1 LYLTIQKGD
10 FVMNRVSKVLILVV
24 AMLLLVVPLAGAAE
38 DDMKD
43 PTIVDIAINDGRFT
57 TLVAAVVAT
66 DLAGTLSGGEW
77 TVFAPTDDAFA
88 AAGLNAG
95 NIATALDNETLK
107 DILLYHVLEGN
118 VSSFEAKALLG
129 DVTMANGQ
137 IAGLKYFDDSLWVN
151 DDSRVIIQD
160 IVAANGTIHVVDNVI
175 LPPWPRVAED
185 AEMETPTDTAA
196 MTETETM
203 EAAAETTEAA
213 ESESAETVS
222 DEKSPAAIPSNSI
235 AGIAIGDERFS
246 TLVAAVVAT
255 DLAGALSGG
264 EWTVFAP
271 TDDAF
276 AKLDLD
282 ASNIGSAFS
291 KEELTD
297 ILLYHVL
304 TSSVSSAEAKTLLG
318 DVTMANGQIAGLK
331 YFDDSLWVNDDSRVI
346 IQDILADN
354 GTIHVVDTVILGPWP
369 RD

>member
-1 LYLTIQKGD
+1 
-10 FVMNRVSKVLILVV
+10 MNRISKVLIVV
-24 AMLLLVVPLAGAAE
+24 ALMLVMIVPLVGAE
-38 DDMKD
+38 EQS
-43 PTIVDIAINDGRFT
+43 IVEIAVNDGRFE
-57 TLVAAVVAT
+57 TLVAAVVAA
-66 DLAGTLSGGEW
+66 DLAEPLSSGEW

-88 AAGLNAG
+88 KLGLDASNVAS
-95 NIATALDNETLK
+95 AFSKEELT
-107 DILLYHVLEGN
+107 DILLYHAIPAS
-118 VSSFEAKALLG
+118 VSSAEAKTLLG
-129 DVTMANGQ
+129 DVTMANGK
-137 IAGLKYFDDSLWVN
+137 IAGLKYFDNSLWVN

-175 LPPWPRVAED
+175 LPPWPRVAEE
-185 AEMETPTDTAA
+185 AEMEMSTDVAA
-196 MTETETM
+196 PETETM
-203 EAAAETTEAA
+203 EASAETTEAA
-213 ESESAETVS
+213 ESESAETVA
-222 DEKSPAAIPSNSI
+222 EESPAAIPSNSI

-246 TLVAAVVAT
+246 TLVAAVVAA

-304 TSSVSSAEAKTLLG
+304 TANVSSAEAKANQG
-318 DVTMANGQIAGLK
+318 DIAMANGQLAGLK
-331 YFDDSLWVNDDSRVI
+331 YFDGSLWVNDDSRVI
-346 IQDILADN
+346 IENIIADN
-354 GTIHVVDTVILGPWP
+354 GTIHAVDNVILGPWP